1 VGLNGVH
8 FAMVLKL
15 ESTRK
20 ITSKEEEKDHA
31 ILPCVKK
38 AKRIPVQAQS
48 STKKTHHET
57 KAKPKK
63 NTLACSAS
71 GHHICGPAAKHGGAW
86 A

>member
-1 VGLNGVH
+1 MWLDLTGKDQICLRVGLNGVH

-57 KAKPKK
+57 EAKPKK
-63 NTLACSAS
+63 TL
-71 GHHICGPAAKHGGAW
+71 
-86 A
+86 